1 MESRK
6 IKTALASFGMS
17 GKVFHGPLLHVHD
30 GFEISKILERN
41 RSESNKRYPSSQIVR
56 KYADIITDKNIEL
69 VIINTPDHIHYEMT
83 KHALEAGKH
92 VVVEKPF
99 TLKYAEADE
108 LIKIAKKKKR
118 LLSVFQNR
126 RWDSDF
132 LTVQKVIKNKLLG
145 RLVEYEAHFDRYR
158 TFIQDNWKE
167 DASVGTGTLYN
178 LGSHLIDQA
187 LVLFGFPQW
196 VFADVRHAR
205 KDSKVDDAFDIRLGY
220 PEVRVTL
227 KASYLVREPGPKY
240 ILHGEQ
246 GSFHKY
252 GMDIQEEELKKGR
265 WPKGDDWGEEPE
277 NWYGHLTTHLNESE
291 FNGKIKSENGCYMA
305 YYDSIYDH
313 LTKGRK
319 IAVTAEQG
327 RDIVQ
332 VIEAAYAS
340 ARGKNVIKF

>member
-265 WPKGDDWGEEPE
+265 WPKGG
-277 NWYGHLTTHLNESE
+277 
-291 FNGKIKSENGCYMA
+291 
-305 YYDSIYDH
+305 
-313 LTKGRK
+313 
-319 IAVTAEQG
+319 
-327 RDIVQ
+327 
-332 VIEAAYAS
+332 
-340 ARGKNVIKF
+340 

>member
-99 TLKYAEADE
+99 TLKSSEADE
-108 LIKIAKKKKR
+108 LIKLAKKKKR

-167 DASVGTGTLYN
+167 DASIGTGTLYN

-205 KDSKVDDAFDIRLGY
+205 ENSKVDDAFDIRLGY

-246 GSFHKY
+246 GSFQKY
-252 GMDIQEEELKKGR
+252 GMDVQEEELKKGR

-277 NWYGHLTTHLNESE
+277 KLFGTLTSE
-291 FNGKIKSENGCYMA
+291 INGTNFSGVVSSEKGNYPG
-305 YYDSIYDH
+305 YYDSIYQALVH
-313 LTKGRK
+313 GAKP
-319 IAVTAEQG
+319 AVSADEA
-327 RDIVQ
+327 RNVIRI
-332 VIEAAYAS
+332 IEAAYDS
-340 ARGKNVIKF
+340 ARSKKVVVI